1 MWALKH
7 SEINLGGPG
16 VGNPRDAACCGQGW
30 ATMGYLYDPM
40 RGICCTCL
48 MAMRCFSHG
57 DSQTSPEHIFLIFCL
72 NTPQVSKDSKGKTQV
87 LTQ

>member
-30 ATMGYLYDPM
+30 AAMGYLYDPM
-40 RGICCTCL
+40 GWDL
-48 MAMRCFSHG
+48 LYMSHG
-57 DSQTSPEHIFLIFCL
+57 NAML
-72 NTPQVSKDSKGKTQV
+72 
-87 LTQ
+87 